1 MDLVK
6 LNQSESGR
14 FFYNVLVGIVT
25 STIIDLSGN
34 ITNNL
39 LIPLCM
45 PVSKELVLK
54 LKGHKNKNKIL
65 LGRLFVFFIRT
76 VTVYFIVSIIIKKII
91 Y

>member
-25 STIIDLSGN
+25 STIMDLSGN

-39 LIPLCM
+39 LVPLCM
-45 PVSKELVLK
+45 PFSKELVLK
-54 LKGHKNKNKIL
+54 LKGNKNKNKIL
-65 LGRLFVFFIRT
+65 LGRILVFLIRT
-76 VTVYFIVSIIIKKII
+76 ITVYFIISIIIKRFT
-91 Y
+91 